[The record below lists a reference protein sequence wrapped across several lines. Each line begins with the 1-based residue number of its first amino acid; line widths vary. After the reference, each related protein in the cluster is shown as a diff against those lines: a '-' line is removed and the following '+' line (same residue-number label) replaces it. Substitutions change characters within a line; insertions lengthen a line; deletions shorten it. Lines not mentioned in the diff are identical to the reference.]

1 MQFAAQHLCMDSQ
14 DIGQF
19 LLKSPC
25 SAASGGHF
33 LTKVIEIGGGI
44 CIGVSSHTSIL
55 LSIVIAGVQVPRNHL
70 RNCSKGEP
78 IDSQP
83 VSQSSALR
91 AGSLSSLPTR
101 LMVNLL
107 IASPATH
114 CVLRLR
120 RQQGCKEQV
129 SSLRLRQAARKTASQ
144 SDRRQGTYRD
154 QQAAHGNPCRENA
167 CCSRRGSPHEPDSG
181 DELSHGFVRGK
192 ETHDDRLD

>member
-1 MQFAAQHLCMDSQ
+1 MLVGME
-14 DIGQF
+14 
-19 LLKSPC
+19 
-25 SAASGGHF
+25 ASG
-33 LTKVIEIGGGI
+33 
-44 CIGVSSHTSIL
+44 
-55 LSIVIAGVQVPRNHL
+55 
-70 RNCSKGEP
+70 EP
-78 IDSQP
+78 FDSQP

-144 SDRRQGTYRD
+144 SDRLQ
-154 QQAAHGNPCRENA
+154 
-167 CCSRRGSPHEPDSG
+167 
-181 DELSHGFVRGK
+181 
-192 ETHDDRLD
+192 